1 MAIRTIHSYKKSNQN
16 FSVHINFNWFALCN
30 VSGLGWTCEHRKTDF
45 LSSVFGL
52 GLLTRLSRDVCA
64 IKRKTL
70 SFLANKTQHFI
81 ACIFRSALLVF
92 LLFSVINYFQ
102 LHTHTHSHTCV
113 FKGPC
118 PTGSFACNNGVQCVP
133 QRQMCDKNRDC
144 ADGSDEHPVECGNLY
159 GSKELADKI
168 VRNAIERKKQQQQQ
182 RLMLAAGSNNSN
194 SGDLSPAPA
203 ASGSPAMPIPCGT

>member
-1 MAIRTIHSYKKSNQN
+1 M
-16 FSVHINFNWFALCN
+16 CN
-30 VSGLGWTCEHRKTDF
+30 KG
-45 LSSVFGL
+45 
-52 GLLTRLSRDVCA
+52 
-64 IKRKTL
+64 KTL
-70 SFLANKTQHFI
+70 SFLANKIQHFI
-81 ACIFRSALLVF
+81 ACIFRSAWLVF

-144 ADGSDEHPVECGNLY
+144 SDGSDEHPVECGNLY

-182 RLMLAAGSNNSN
+182 RLMLAASSNNSN
-194 SGDLSPAPA
+194 SGDLSPPPA
-203 ASGSPAMPIPCGT
+203 ASGGPAMPIPCGTYE